1 MKFGEI
7 EVVVK
12 SPKNK
17 NKKNA
22 HHKYGFPIDALTVS
36 EGVADESMTTNE
48 LGIFGPSRSQKRATI
63 KKKPEKFE
71 PSIQDKIKQRRAL
84 ANKVGLKKAFST
96 SASELKTESDLV
108 LDKASLVPYL
118 KDMITNYLESEDDI
132 DKLSKLLKML
142 VGKEIKSRG
151 SRYVVTKEDISNALE
166 NLHES
171 KSESY
176 FVEAMRNEIEGMLI
190 NETVQDNI

>member
-48 LGIFGPSRSQKRATI
+48 LGIFRPSRSQERATI

-151 SRYVVTKEDISNALE
+151 SRYVVTREDISNALE

-190 NETVQDNI
+190 NETVQDNV

>member
-22 HHKYGFPIDALTVS
+22 HHKYGFPIDALTVA
-36 EGVADESMTTNE
+36 EDAAGESITTNE
-48 LGIFGPSRSQKRATI
+48 FGVFGIKRSPKRATI

-132 DKLSKLLKML
+132 EKLSKLLKML

-151 SRYVVTKEDISNALE
+151 SRYVVTREDISNALE
-166 NLHES
+166 NLQES

-190 NETVQDNI
+190 NETVQGNV